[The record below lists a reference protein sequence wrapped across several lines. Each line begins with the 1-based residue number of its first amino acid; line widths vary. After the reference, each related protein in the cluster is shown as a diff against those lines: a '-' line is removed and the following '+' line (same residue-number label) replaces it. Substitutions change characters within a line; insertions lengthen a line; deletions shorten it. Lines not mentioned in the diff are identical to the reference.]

1 MFDWLFED
9 EREAAITI
17 KVDDYC
23 DWIEKSGEIFRII
36 NKHDTLKNKML
47 YSVYGLLRSGLM
59 GEYIRDWN
67 YVKDCGLQTMIIKCW
82 PKALEEIR
90 KLPWIV

>member
-1 MFDWLFED
+1 MFDWMFEN

-17 KVDDYC
+17 KVDGWH

-47 YSVYGLLRSGLM
+47 YSAYGLLRSGLM
-59 GEYIRDWN
+59 EEYIYDWN
-67 YVKDCGLQTMIIKCW
+67 YVEDRDMQIMTIKCW

-90 KLPWIV
+90 KLPWVV